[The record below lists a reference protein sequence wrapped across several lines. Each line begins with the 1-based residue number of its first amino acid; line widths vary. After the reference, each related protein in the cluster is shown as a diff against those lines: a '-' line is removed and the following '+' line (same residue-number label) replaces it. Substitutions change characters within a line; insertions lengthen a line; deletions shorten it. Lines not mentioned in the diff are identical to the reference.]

1 MKTKNTLNKNI
12 AAGTIYDL
20 LTGNDLRSIGK
31 SNEVV
36 ALVTSD
42 SELFDEVFDG
52 IFHEDK
58 VIRARCADAVE
69 KVAKR
74 FPEYIQKK
82 KKIIIKNLD
91 KFNQKEVVWHIA
103 MMLGYLKL
111 TKKEVDKSFNQL
123 YKWLN
128 KSDSIIVKV
137 MCMQTMADI
146 ALKNKP
152 LIKVVRDEVEKQM
165 INGAPAIKARGRH
178 LLKEFE
184 KSK

>member
-1 MKTKNTLNKNI
+1 MKTKNTLNKNT

-36 ALVTSD
+36 VLVTSD
-42 SELFDEVFDG
+42 PELFDEVFDG

-91 KFNQKEVVWHIA
+91 KFNSERSCLAHCNDAWI
-103 MMLGYLKL
+103 
-111 TKKEVDKSFNQL
+111 S
-123 YKWLN
+123 
-128 KSDSIIVKV
+128 
-137 MCMQTMADI
+137 
-146 ALKNKP
+146 
-152 LIKVVRDEVEKQM
+152 
-165 INGAPAIKARGRH
+165 
-178 LLKEFE
+178 
-184 KSK
+184 